1 VAFFSPF
8 NLAGSSSDDV
18 DDNDEADILKKKKK
32 QQDRSFSLKILMAG
46 GRVYRSNTSA
56 DAGSKNLSVLL
67 QSQWIPSSSEPLD
80 TLFIPG
86 SSPSPFLVSGTR
98 SMVSFEG
105 VDRRRSYFRTF
116 DGEEK
121 VEEDIEEYLHR
132 SEKKRR
138 LTVDQVQFL
147 EKSFEAENKLE
158 PDRKV
163 QLAKDLGLQ
172 SRQVAIWFQ
181 NRRARWKTKQLEK
194 DYDSLQASYNSL
206 KADYDNL
213 VKETDKLKE
222 EVVQLTDKL
231 LLEGKEKGEP
241 ELPDAKTSSQELP
254 SEAAEGEESK
264 VVPVVSAKSD
274 YTEGVH
280 SSVLLEGAGST
291 YPFEPDQSDLS
302 QDEEDNLSKG
312 LLHLPSCVFPKLQD
326 IDYSDPPAGSCNF
339 GFPLDDH
346 AFWSWAY

>member
-1 VAFFSPF
+1 
-8 NLAGSSSDDV
+8 
-18 DDNDEADILKKKKK
+18 
-32 QQDRSFSLKILMAG
+32 MAG

-56 DAGSKNLSVLL
+56 DAGSNNLSVLL
-67 QSQWIPSSSEPLD
+67 QSQRVPSSSEPLD

-86 SSPSPFLVSGTR
+86 SSPSPFLGILSIFFFNFILILILCDLKNDGPVSGTR

-105 VDRRRSYFRTF
+105 ADRRRSYFRTF

-231 LLEGKEKGEP
+231 LLEGKEKGES

-264 VVPVVSAKSD
+264 FVPVVKSD

-280 SSVLLEGAGST
+280 SSVLLEGAGSS
-291 YPFEPDQSDLS
+291 YPLEPDQSDLS

>member
-1 VAFFSPF
+1 
-8 NLAGSSSDDV
+8 
-18 DDNDEADILKKKKK
+18 
-32 QQDRSFSLKILMAG
+32 MAG

-56 DAGSKNLSVLL
+56 DAGSNNLSVLL
-67 QSQWIPSSSEPLD
+67 QSQWVPSSSEPLD

-280 SSVLLEGAGST
+280 SSVLLEGAGSS